1 MLEHLKGGERGGKVI
16 SLVWFR
22 EGGAGICGRALAG
35 VSDFSAWLNCASRG
49 ELIAFSMKIWS
60 CEVWDALV
68 IAQGFGR

>member
-1 MLEHLKGGERGGKVI
+1 MLVHLKGGERGGKVI

-49 ELIAFSMKIWS
+49 LW
-60 CEVWDALV
+60 EVNL
-68 IAQGFGR
+68 